1 MNANNATLSGP
12 NVPNVPFIETQSSH
26 TPVETDRSRLGLK
39 DLSRPDDKPA
49 PQSLADFTITKAEHL
64 ATIRAQDNLTTR
76 FHTLCTN
83 DDGDTLARILSGMSE
98 EEVLTWLST
107 ALPFSERHDTPM
119 MYVARHNC
127 VSMTSALLR
136 HKADPVEINPHSK
149 TGSHPL
155 YIAAQEN
162 NVDIIRL
169 MSTADTFAP
178 DVPRTDGD
186 TAIFAAVNKNHLEAT
201 KFLLECN
208 ANPNYK
214 FRAILLNGEM
224 RPIQCVTEDEAARG
238 SEFWFTLMNVAA
250 AQNQTPDSVK
260 IVELLLS
267 KGGKVENIDP
277 DNPIQQSPLA
287 AAVIS
292 AITNGHS
299 CENIVELL
307 LSHGA
312 EMFEPMPIQ
321 LNPASPDLN
330 ISSDFVRAAKLK
342 VRPSICEFVCTMVA
356 SNPDN
361 FPFVKI
367 FHEYS
372 PLQKGEEMSLKEFI
386 EINSEEGFVR
396 AAAAYDTVFEAI
408 AASPTFPQ
416 PSQPNSTTAGV
427 LQAAFLEGVCSLDD
441 CGITITELFDAFG
454 LSNRGV

>member
-1 MNANNATLSGP
+1 MNANNATLGGS
-12 NVPNVPFIETQSSH
+12 NVPFIEPQSPR
-26 TPVETDRSRLGLK
+26 TPVESKQSGLGLK
-39 DLSRPDDKPA
+39 DLSLPDDKPA
-49 PQSLADFTITKAEHL
+49 PQLLADFTITKAEHS
-64 ATIRAQDNLTTR
+64 ATIRAQDNLATR

-127 VSMTSALLR
+127 VSMTSVLLS

-186 TAIFAAVNKNHLEAT
+186 TAIFAAVSKNHLEAT
-201 KFLLECN
+201 KFLLECK

-214 FRAILLNGEM
+214 FRAIILDGEV
-224 RPIQCVTEDEAARG
+224 RPVQCVTEDEAARG
-238 SEFWFTLMNVAA
+238 SETWFTLMNLAA

-260 IVELLLS
+260 IIELLLS
-267 KGGKVENIDP
+267 KGGKVENVDP
-277 DNPIQQSPLA
+277 DNPVQQSPLA
-287 AAVIS
+287 AAIIS
-292 AITNGHS
+292 AIQNRHS

-312 EMFEPMPIQ
+312 EMFEPMPVQ
-321 LNPASPDLN
+321 LGPASPDLN
-330 ISSDFVRAAKLK
+330 ISSAFLRAAKLK
-342 VRPSICEFVCTMVA
+342 VRPSICEFVCAMGA

-386 EINSEEGFVR
+386 EINSSEGFVR
-396 AAAAYDTVFEAI
+396 AAAAYDTFSEVL
-408 AASPTFPQ
+408 AASSTFAQ
-416 PSQPNSTTAGV
+416 PSQPNSTTAGI
-427 LQAAFLEGVCSLDD
+427 LQASLLGEVCVLDD
-441 CGITITELFDAFG
+441 CGISITEVLDCFG
-454 LSNRGV
+454 LTNRGV